1 MKILVCI
8 SKTPDTTAKIAFTEG
23 NTKFDENGVQWIINP
38 YDEWYAL
45 VRAIELKEKDPN
57 AIIHLITVGSA
68 DAEPIIRK
76 ALALGGDEAIRIDSN
91 SNDSFYVAKQIAA
104 IAKEGSYDIIFTG
117 KETID
122 YNSAHNLMTTQF
134 SPIAINPNANA
145 SNLPSYVTLN
155 QNLNT
160 YKDVLSTY
168 KQNNPDPINENEKDV
183 KNNNSVLSNRDP
195 TTYLKPRHNEILR
208 LRSDLDQKL
217 MDLNNTS
224 NGLYSSSKL
233 QMDSNIY
240 ITIMWTTLASAIVYY
255 SFFHL

>member
-1 MKILVCI
+1 MPYVPIKDANNNNICPATGNVVPTCTDHDIYRMEEVILKQLNQFNLEYSNYRI
-8 SKTPDTTAKIAFTEG
+8 FLDNNQHSSRNDGHAMYNYIG
-23 NTKFDENGVQWIINP
+23 SNG
-38 YDEWYAL
+38 
-45 VRAIELKEKDPN
+45 
-57 AIIHLITVGSA
+57 
-68 DAEPIIRK
+68 
-76 ALALGGDEAIRIDSN
+76 
-91 SNDSFYVAKQIAA
+91 
-104 IAKEGSYDIIFTG
+104 
-117 KETID
+117 ETID
-122 YNSAHNLMTTQF
+122 YNSAHNSMSTQF
-134 SPIAINPNANA
+134 SSIAINPNANA

-155 QNLNT
+155 KNLNT

-168 KQNNPDPINENEKDV
+168 KLNNPDPINENEKDV

-224 NGLYSSSKL
+224 NGMYSSSKL

>member
-1 MKILVCI
+1 MPYVPIKDANNNDICPI
-8 SKTPDTTAKIAFTEG
+8 SG
-23 NTKFDENGVQWIINP
+23 
-38 YDEWYAL
+38 
-45 VRAIELKEKDPN
+45 
-57 AIIHLITVGSA
+57 
-68 DAEPIIRK
+68 
-76 ALALGGDEAIRIDSN
+76 DSN
-91 SNDSFYVAKQIAA
+91 VVPKCSDHDIYRMEEVILKQLNKFNLEYSNYRIFLDNNQHNSRNDGHAMYNYI
-104 IAKEGSYDIIFTG
+104 GSNG
-117 KETID
+117 ETID
-122 YNSAHNLMTTQF
+122 YNSAHNIMSTQF

-168 KQNNPDPINENEKDV
+168 KLNNPDPINENEKDV

-224 NGLYSSSKL
+224 NGMYSSSKL